1 MYHKN
6 AKTILL
12 STNINIFLNDTHCI
26 LKLDNFLQLSKRRVL
41 WQKNSF
47 GQKLKQVRKAK
58 HLTQE
63 ALAELAGI
71 NEKHISKIETG
82 VYFPTYN
89 TLNKILTA
97 LDLNIEDV
105 GLELNSLK
113 TNDNPFYIKALQ
125 ILNDAKSEQ
134 ELEYYYGILRQ
145 AQKGIDILKIN

>member
-1 MYHKN
+1 M
-6 AKTILL
+6 A
-12 STNINIFLNDTHCI
+12 
-26 LKLDNFLQLSKRRVL
+26 
-41 WQKNSF
+41 KNSF
-47 GQKLKQVRKAK
+47 GQKLKRIRKAK

-97 LDLNIEDV
+97 LDLNIEDI
-105 GLELNSLK
+105 GLDFSSLNTNNSL
-113 TNDNPFYIKALQ
+113 FYIKAIQ
-125 ILNDAKSEQ
+125 ILNEAKSEQ

-145 AQKGIDILKIN
+145 AQKGIDILKSN

>member
-1 MYHKN
+1 M
-6 AKTILL
+6 A
-12 STNINIFLNDTHCI
+12 
-26 LKLDNFLQLSKRRVL
+26 
-41 WQKNSF
+41 KNSF
-47 GQKLKQVRKAK
+47 GQNLKQVRKAK

-71 NEKHISKIETG
+71 NEKHISNIETG

-113 TNDNPFYIKALQ
+113 TNDSPFYIKALQ

>member
-1 MYHKN
+1 MQKLTYKLR
-6 AKTILL
+6 ILIKFL
-12 STNINIFLNDTHCI
+12 TNFTVYLLKIIFYNYKKEGT
-26 LKLDNFLQLSKRRVL
+26 VA
-41 WQKNSF
+41 KNSF

-89 TLNKILTA
+89 TLSKILTA
-97 LDLNIEDV
+97 LDLKIEDV
-105 GLELNSLK
+105 GLDFNSLN
-113 TNDNPFYIKALQ
+113 TNNSPFYIKALQ

-134 ELEYYYGILRQ
+134 ELEYYYGALRQ
-145 AQKGIDILKIN
+145 AQKGIDILKNT

>member
-1 MYHKN
+1 MQKLSYKLR
-6 AKTILL
+6 ILIKFL
-12 STNINIFLNDTHCI
+12 TNFTVYLLKIIFYNYKKEGT
-26 LKLDNFLQLSKRRVL
+26 VA
-41 WQKNSF
+41 KNSF

-89 TLNKILTA
+89 TLSKILTA
-97 LDLNIEDV
+97 LDLKIEDV
-105 GLELNSLK
+105 GLDFNSLN
-113 TNDNPFYIKALQ
+113 TNNSPFYIKALQ

-134 ELEYYYGILRQ
+134 ELEYYYGALRQ
-145 AQKGIDILKIN
+145 AQKGIDILKNT

>member
-1 MYHKN
+1 M
-6 AKTILL
+6 
-12 STNINIFLNDTHCI
+12 
-26 LKLDNFLQLSKRRVL
+26 
-41 WQKNSF
+41 
-47 GQKLKQVRKAK
+47 
-58 HLTQE
+58 
-63 ALAELAGI
+63 
-71 NEKHISKIETG
+71 
-82 VYFPTYN
+82 YFPTYN

-113 TNDNPFYIKALQ
+113 TNDSPFYIKALQ

>member
-1 MYHKN
+1 M
-6 AKTILL
+6 A
-12 STNINIFLNDTHCI
+12 
-26 LKLDNFLQLSKRRVL
+26 
-41 WQKNSF
+41 KNSF

-105 GLELNSLK
+105 ELNSLK
-113 TNDNPFYIKALQ
+113 TNDSPFYIKALQ

>member
-1 MYHKN
+1 MQKLSYKLR
-6 AKTILL
+6 ILIKFL
-12 STNINIFLNDTHCI
+12 TNFTVYLLKIIFYNYKKEGT
-26 LKLDNFLQLSKRRVL
+26 VA
-41 WQKNSF
+41 KNSF

-89 TLNKILTA
+89 TLSKILTA
-97 LDLNIEDV
+97 LDLKIEDV
-105 GLELNSLK
+105 GLDFNSLN
-113 TNDNPFYIKALQ
+113 TNNSPFYIKSLQ

-134 ELEYYYGILRQ
+134 ELEYYYGALRQ
-145 AQKGIDILKIN
+145 AQKGIDILKNT